1 MNLSKIKQFCSKVD
15 TPLVMYTIGFVIFLN
30 AIILGLETDKVI
42 MEQYG
47 SIIHLIDSLILV
59 IFILELLA
67 RFTYLPFNKFKI
79 DGWNWFD
86 LFVIVISLIPS
97 VSPGL
102 QALRTLR
109 LFKILRLIKPLKK
122 IIEALLKSFSD
133 MIWIMFLAGFF
144 LVVFVIITTLM
155 YQEVIP
161 EFASLGITT
170 ITLLK
175 FATLTGWD
183 WNIISSAAN
192 FAPVFTGLI
201 FFFFFLLVPL
211 MTLNMIIGVLTR
223 ALNHEK
229 DIENSKQMEEQNNKL
244 DLILKKLNNKK

>member
-1 MNLSKIKQFCSKVD
+1 MTSIKIKKLCSKID
-15 TPLVMYTIGFVIFLN
+15 TPKVMYFIGFIILLN
-30 AIILGLETDKVI
+30 AIVLGLETDKVI
-42 MEQYG
+42 MDEYG
-47 SIIHLIDSLILV
+47 SIIHTVDSLILI

-67 RFTYLPFNKFKI
+67 RFIYLPFNKFRI

-86 LFVIVISLIPS
+86 FFVIIISLIPS
-97 VSPGL
+97 ASPGL

-122 IIEALLKSFSD
+122 IIEALMKSFSD
-133 MIWIMFLAGFF
+133 MVWIMVLAGFF

-155 YQEVIP
+155 YQEAIP
-161 EFASLGITT
+161 NYFGSLSITT

-183 WNIISSAAN
+183 WTIIASASN
-192 FAPVFTGLI
+192 FAPLSTGLI

-211 MTLNMIIGVLTR
+211 MTLNMIIGILTR
-223 ALNHEK
+223 ALNSEK
-229 DIENSKQMEEQNNKL
+229 DIEDTKLMREQNKKL
-244 DLILKKLNNKK
+244 DLILKKLNK